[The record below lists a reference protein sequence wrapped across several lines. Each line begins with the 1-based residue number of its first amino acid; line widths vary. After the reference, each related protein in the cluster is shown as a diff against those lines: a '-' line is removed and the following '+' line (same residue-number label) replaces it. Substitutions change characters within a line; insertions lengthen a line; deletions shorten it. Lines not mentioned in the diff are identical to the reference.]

1 MFLWRNSFL
10 IKELWTKVC
19 RFTKK
24 ISFTDFFKD
33 FATRITKTSVL
44 QSKPLVTASVIT

>member
-10 IKELWTKVC
+10 IKELCPKVC

-33 FATRITKTSVL
+33 FARITKTSVL